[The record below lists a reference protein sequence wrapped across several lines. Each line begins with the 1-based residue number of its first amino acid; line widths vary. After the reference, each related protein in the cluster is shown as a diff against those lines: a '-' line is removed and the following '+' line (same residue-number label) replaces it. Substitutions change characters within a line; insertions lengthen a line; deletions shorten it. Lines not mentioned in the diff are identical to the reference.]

1 LLSSLAKH
9 NSSNPDD
16 KYHIVIVDDEVDLLM
31 VFKRALEMSGLIVS
45 AFEDPLNALD
55 DFKANYSKYNL
66 VMTDIRMPNMNGY
79 KLTNQIKKIKPDI
92 KVIFVTAQQISESD
106 IAANLDNDVSVDDF
120 IIKPVSLD
128 KLKGIVQSVING
140 F

>member
-1 LLSSLAKH
+1 MSSLAKH
-9 NSSNPDD
+9 NSSNSND

>member
-1 LLSSLAKH
+1 
-9 NSSNPDD
+9 
-16 KYHIVIVDDEVDLLM
+16 M